1 MELLIMEKI
10 TDNTV
15 FDFYFSKL
23 ALAVRGGMKV
33 NGVVYTEKIV
43 HGKKPT
49 LNYSDTELVAT
60 VKNIDMKIERI

>member
-1 MELLIMEKI
+1 MELIMEKI

-23 ALAVRGGMKV
+23 ALAVRGGMKI
-33 NGVVYTEKIV
+33 NGVVYTEKII
-43 HGKKPT
+43 HGKTPK
-49 LNYSDTELVAT
+49 LNFSDSKLVAT

>member
-1 MELLIMEKI
+1 MELTMDKI

-23 ALAVRGGMKV
+23 ALAIRGGMKI
-33 NGVVYTEKIV
+33 NGVVYTEKIQ
-43 HGKKPT
+43 HGKKPK
-49 LNYSDTELVAT
+49 LNYSDAELVAT